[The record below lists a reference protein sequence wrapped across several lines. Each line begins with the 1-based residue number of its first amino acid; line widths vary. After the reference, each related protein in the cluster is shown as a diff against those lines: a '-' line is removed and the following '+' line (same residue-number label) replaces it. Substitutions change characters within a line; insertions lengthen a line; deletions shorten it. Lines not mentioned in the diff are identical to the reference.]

1 MVCEMARIRMPSALL
16 ASTLG
21 WAVTAS
27 ALQPLDVFV
36 AHAHSS
42 NPDVRVARATAEQ
55 RAAEASVT
63 SGRLLPSFTASGT
76 YTRNQYEVSL
86 TLPVSLDPNGGAITI
101 QPQNQLDASLV
112 LSVPVID
119 IGAWDRRAAAAAAR
133 DAAEQDAAAADVDV
147 ERRVTRAYY
156 QLIADEAVL
165 ASAERALGV
174 AKDHLQLTHS
184 KIESGTAS
192 ELDARRGEADVAR
205 AEQDVAAAG
214 LALATG
220 RRDLAS
226 LSGLEPEPGNG
237 FPEDDLHDERPLADW
252 MVGSSSLPSVASA
265 EANLEASQASARAAT
280 AAWLPT
286 LSASATERFTNAP
299 SFVGHSSYFLAQAT
313 ASWKFDASVSPASR
327 AQAAAVVAA
336 RARADKSTRDAEDAV
351 FRAWHQ
357 VRAGID
363 SARSARAQVKATAL
377 AADLAR
383 DRYASGVATQLDVL
397 QAEQDAFRAD
407 VTRIQMDADLA
418 YARAALRLWSGQRTQ
433 RTP

>member
-1 MVCEMARIRMPSALL
+1 MARVRMPSALL
-16 ASTLG
+16 ALTLG
-21 WAVTAS
+21 WAAPAF

-36 AHAHSS
+36 VQARSS
-42 NPDVRVARATAEQ
+42 NPDLRVARATAEQ

-63 SGRLLPSFTASGT
+63 SGRLLPSFSASGT

-86 TLPVSLDPNGGAITI
+86 SLPPGLDPNAGPITI
-101 QPQNQLDASLV
+101 QPQNQLDAALV
-112 LSVPVID
+112 LSVPVVD
-119 IGAWDRRAAAAAAR
+119 IGAWDRRTAAVAAR
-133 DAAEQDAAAADVDV
+133 DAAEQDAGAAAIEV

-156 QLIADEAVL
+156 QLLAEEAVFG
-165 ASAERALGV
+165 SAERALSL
-174 AKDHLQLTHS
+174 AKDHLQLTRS

-226 LSGLEPEPGNG
+226 LSGVEPEPATS
-237 FPEDDLHDERPLADW
+237 FPEDDLHEERPLADW
-252 MVGSSSLPSVASA
+252 MAGRGTPPSVAAA
-265 EANLEASQASARAAT
+265 EASLEASRATARATT

-313 ASWKFDASVSPASR
+313 ASWKFDASLSPARR

-336 RARADKSTRDAEDAV
+336 RARADKSVRDAEDAV
-351 FRAWHQ
+351 FQAWHQ

-383 DRYASGVATQLDVL
+383 ERYTSGVATQLDVL

-407 VTRIQMDADLA
+407 VARIQMDADLA
-418 YARAALRLWSGQRTQ
+418 YARAALRLWSGQGTQ